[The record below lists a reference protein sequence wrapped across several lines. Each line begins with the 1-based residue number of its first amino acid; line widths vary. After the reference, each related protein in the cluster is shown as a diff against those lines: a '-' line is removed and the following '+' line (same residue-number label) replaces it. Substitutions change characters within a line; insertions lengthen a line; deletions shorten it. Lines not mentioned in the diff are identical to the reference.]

1 MRNLLFIFLIVTVA
15 EVKHLY
21 NEFGKINGLFS
32 QIAKRTIWRQ
42 NMKYLFAD
50 EEDNDS
56 GEKKPGK
63 YLKDEE
69 DEKME
74 KV

>member
-1 MRNLLFIFLIVTVA
+1 LIVTIQ
-15 EVKHLY
+15 EVNYLY

-50 EEDNDS
+50 EENDEL
-56 GEKKPGK
+56 GEKKRGK

>member
-1 MRNLLFIFLIVTVA
+1 
-15 EVKHLY
+15 
-21 NEFGKINGLFS
+21 
-32 QIAKRTIWRQ
+32 
-42 NMKYLFAD
+42 MKYLFAD